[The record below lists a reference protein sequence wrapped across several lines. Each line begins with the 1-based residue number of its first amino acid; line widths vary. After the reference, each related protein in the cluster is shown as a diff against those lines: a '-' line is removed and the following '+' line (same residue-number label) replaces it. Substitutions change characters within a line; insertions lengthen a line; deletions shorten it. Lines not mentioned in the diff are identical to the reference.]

1 MILKSF
7 DTGKINLNHDKFMLF
22 YGNNN
27 GLRDEVTDNL
37 IKNKKDFLI
46 YQEKE
51 ILENPNNFI
60 ENILSKSLFEDEKKI
75 IIKRASDK
83 IFKIV
88 EQICYKSIRD
98 LIIIIHAEN
107 LDKKSKLRSFFEKSK
122 KYVCVAFYPDNEQT
136 LSRLANEFLKQKKIL
151 LSSSNIN
158 LIIQKCNGDRESL
171 VNELEKIDSFAKGG
185 KKITTDVIKE
195 ITNLNENHSISEL
208 VDNCLAKNKRKLLYI
223 LNENN
228 FTNEDCILI
237 TRVLLNKSKKI
248 LGLSKEYKIKK
259 NLDLIISSAR
269 PPIFWKDKELT
280 KQQINKWSTE
290 EITKLIFK
298 LNELELLIK
307 KNFNHSIN
315 ITTDFMLNQVSN

>member
-88 EQICYKSIRD
+88 EQICYKNIRD

-158 LIIQKCNGDRESL
+158 LIIQKCYGNRESL

-208 VDNCLAKNKRKLLYI
+208 VDNCLAKNKKKLLYI

-298 LNELELLIK
+298 LNELEILIK

>member
-7 DTGKINLNHDKFMLF
+7 DTDKINLNQNKFILF

-27 GLRDEVTDNL
+27 GFKDEVTDNL
-37 IKNKKDFLI
+37 IKDKKDFLI
-46 YQEKE
+46 YEERE

-83 IFKIV
+83 IFKII
-88 EQICYKSIRD
+88 EQICDKSIED

-122 KYVCVAFYPDNEQT
+122 KYVCIAFYPDNEQT
-136 LSRLANEFLKQKKIL
+136 LSRLAYNFLKQKKIS
-151 LSSSNIN
+151 LSTSNLN
-158 LIIQKCNGDRESL
+158 LILQKCDGNRESL
-171 VNELEKIDSFAKGG
+171 INELKKIDIFAKGG
-185 KKITTDVIKE
+185 KKITTDVIEK
-195 ITNLNENHSISEL
+195 ITNLNENHSVSEL
-208 VDNCLAKNKRKLLYI
+208 VDNCLAKNKKKILYI

-228 FTNEDCILI
+228 FTNEDCIFI
-237 TRVLLNKSKKI
+237 IKVFLNKSKKI
-248 LGLSKEYKIKK
+248 LTLSKEYKIKK
-259 NLDLIISSAR
+259 NLDLVISSAR

-290 EITKLIFK
+290 DITKLIFK

-307 KNFNHSIN
+307 KNINHSIN
-315 ITTDFMLNQVSN
+315 ITTDFMLNQVSA

>member
-7 DTGKINLNHDKFMLF
+7 DTNKINLNHNKFMLF

-27 GLRDEVTDNL
+27 GLKDEVTKNL
-37 IKNKKDFLI
+37 IKDKKDFLI
-46 YQEKE
+46 YEEKE
-51 ILENPNNFI
+51 ILESPNNFI
-60 ENILSKSLFEDEKKI
+60 ENILSKSFFEDEKKI

-83 IFKIV
+83 IFKII
-88 EQICYKSIRD
+88 EQIFDKSIED

-122 KYVCVAFYPDNEQT
+122 KHVCIPFYPDNEQT
-136 LSRLANEFLKQKKIL
+136 LSRLAYNFLKQKKIS
-151 LSSSNIN
+151 LSTSNIN
-158 LIIQKCNGDRESL
+158 LILQKCDGNRESL
-171 VNELEKIDSFAKGG
+171 INELEKIDSFARGG
-185 KKITTDVIKE
+185 KKITTDVIEK

-208 VDNCLAKNKRKLLYI
+208 VDNCLAKNKKKLLYI

-228 FTNEDCILI
+228 FTNEDCIFI

-248 LGLSKEYKIKK
+248 LALSKEYKIKN
-259 NLDLIISSAR
+259 NLDLVISSAK

-290 EITKLIFK
+290 DITKLIFK

-307 KNFNHSIN
+307 KNINRSIN
-315 ITTDFMLNQVSN
+315 ITTDFMLNQVST

>member
-88 EQICYKSIRD
+88 EQICYKNIRD

-158 LIIQKCNGDRESL
+158 LIIQKCYGNRESL

-298 LNELELLIK
+298 LNELEILIK